1 LDAAQKTI
9 DNFLDSGIIDSI
21 RIVSIRNSILRL
33 ISRWVVKCVR
43 QNRLTANLLF
53 LLSELRS
60 SQELMDVLNTIM
72 FSGILT
78 LPEYQYSLPPIPFKT
93 IKVLK

>member
-1 LDAAQKTI
+1 MEVHLLNFFSLHRKYFRDDA
-9 DNFLDSGIIDSI
+9 
-21 RIVSIRNSILRL
+21 
-33 ISRWVVKCVR
+33 
-43 QNRLTANLLF
+43 NRLTANLLF

-78 LPEYQYSLPPIPFKT
+78 LPEYQYSFIEIT
-93 IKVLK
+93 IRK